1 MGPDTRDAGAL
12 RDTCVKSQQE
22 DGRAHAEERGLRRN
36 PPADISILDSQPLE
50 LEKIKPAV
58 LSTQSKAFCYGSPRR
73 VEFSTLTE
81 RHRVHRYL
89 PGI

>member
-1 MGPDTRDAGAL
+1 MGPDTRDAGTS
-12 RDTCVKSQQE
+12 RDTCVKSQRE
-22 DGRAHAEERGLRRN
+22 DGRAHTEERGLRRN
-36 PPADISILDSQPLE
+36 PPADVSVLDSQPLE

-58 LSTQSKAFCYGSPRR
+58 LSTQSKAFCYGSQRR

-81 RHRVHRYL
+81 RHRVHRFL

>member
-1 MGPDTRDAGAL
+1 MGPDTRDAGTS
-12 RDTCVKSQQE
+12 RDMCVKSQRE
-22 DGRAHAEERGLRRN
+22 DGRAHAQERGLRRN
-36 PPADISILDSQPLE
+36 PPADVSVLDSQPLE

-58 LSTQSKAFCYGSPRR
+58 LSTQSKAFCYGSQRR

-81 RHRVHRYL
+81 RHRVHRFL